1 MVYLPTFTIKN
12 QPNVGKY
19 STYYQDSYSTTSISQ
34 RFPMFFFQVYTVS
47 ELAEQSTPIASALSD
62 SFGLVQNLSF
72 VDLDLFGG
80 TRWATKKSLGCL
92 GYRGLHYPLC
102 GDCNNLIRIP
112 IEQPGGGFSQS
123 HLYRD
128 PWVRRTNFD
137 KHFS

>member
-1 MVYLPTFTIKN
+1 MWVNIPHIIRIPIQQPVYR
-12 QPNVGKY
+12 
-19 STYYQDSYSTTSISQ
+19 SA
-34 RFPMFFFQVYTVS
+34 FPCFFFQVYTVS